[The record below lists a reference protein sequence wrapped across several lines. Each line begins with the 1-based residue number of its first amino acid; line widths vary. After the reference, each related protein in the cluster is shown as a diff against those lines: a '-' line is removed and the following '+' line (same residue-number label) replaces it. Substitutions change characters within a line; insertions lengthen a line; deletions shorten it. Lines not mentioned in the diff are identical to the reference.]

1 MPPLFPVLPVF
12 PVVKYWL
19 NKGEAMAYDLEEQEQ
34 IDVLKAW
41 WKRNGAATLVG
52 VAVFVAG
59 VSGIQGWRYY
69 QRTQTVQAAELYDVL
84 LGAADAK
91 DMKRTQDIVGQL
103 TEKYSGTPYA
113 ARAALAAAKASY
125 EAGDIKNAKAQLQ
138 WVIDHGKSDEMKDA
152 ARLRLAGILL
162 DEKNYAE
169 ALKQLDAKTGEAFA
183 GLYADLKGD
192 VLLASGKPAEARA
205 AYQTAL
211 GKLQPGSAWRSQVE
225 MKLEA
230 LGGAA

>member
-1 MPPLFPVLPVF
+1 MLPVF

-34 IDVLKAW
+34 IDVLKGW

-52 VAVFVAG
+52 VAVFVVG

-113 ARAALAAAKASY
+113 ARAALAAAKANY
-125 EAGDIKNAKAQLQ
+125 EAGDAKNAKAQLQ

-169 ALKQLDAKTGEAFA
+169 ALKQLDAQTGEAFA

-205 AYQTAL
+205 AYQAAV
-211 GKLQPGSAWRSQVE
+211 GKLEPGSAWRSQVE